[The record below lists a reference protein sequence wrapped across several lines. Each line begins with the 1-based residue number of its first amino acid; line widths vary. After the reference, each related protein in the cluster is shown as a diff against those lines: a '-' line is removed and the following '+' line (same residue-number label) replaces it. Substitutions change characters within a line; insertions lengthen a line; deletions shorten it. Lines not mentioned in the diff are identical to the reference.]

1 MMREC
6 LAEPTVKPAVERLPS
21 PIMLF
26 CLSAVLF
33 LFMSGCGN
41 KEQTQASGA
50 SGGRPPAPVVVASV
64 EQRDIPVQIMAIG
77 NVEAYQTV
85 QIRSQVSGQIQ
96 KIFFKEGEDVRQGQ
110 RLFQLDKRPFQADL
124 DKAIGQMK
132 HDQAQAEHSGIQA
145 GRYSGLEK
153 DGVVSDEQAEQ
164 SRAQAKAD
172 ASAVEADKAAVEAAR
187 VQLLYTDIDAPINAR
202 AGVLMI
208 NLGNLVKA
216 NDTPY
221 LVQLNQVTPIY
232 VTFSVPE
239 SELDRVRQRF
249 SSGQL
254 RVLAY
259 PKGQSGSPTAGRLT
273 FIDNGVD
280 MTTGM
285 VKLKGTYQN
294 KDRRLWPG
302 QFVDVALEL
311 STQKNAV
318 VVPTKAIQTGQ
329 QGEYV
334 YVVRTDSTA
343 ESRSVRTAGVYQNL
357 TLISEGLK
365 AGERV
370 VVNGQMRVAPNA
382 RVAVQG
388 TLPGT
393 RTDTAAAG
401 NPPGGGQ

>member
-1 MMREC
+1 
-6 LAEPTVKPAVERLPS
+6 
-21 PIMLF
+21 ML
-26 CLSAVLF
+26 LF
-33 LFMSGCGN
+33 HLTAALFMSGCGA
-41 KEQTQASGA
+41 KEPAQGA
-50 SGGRPPAPVVVASV
+50 GGSAARPPAPVVVASV
-64 EQRDIPVQIMAIG
+64 EQRDIPVQIRAIG

-85 QIRSQVSGQIQ
+85 QIRSQVSAQIQ

-110 RLFQLDKRPFQADL
+110 QLFQLDKRPFQADL
-124 DKAIGQMK
+124 EKAAGQMK
-132 HDQAQAEHSGIQA
+132 HDQAQAEHSRIQA
-145 GRYSGLEK
+145 ERYSGLEK
-153 DGVVSDEQAEQ
+153 EGIASHEQAEQ
-164 SRAQAKAD
+164 LRAQAQAD
-172 ASAVEADKAAVEAAR
+172 ASAVEADKASVEAAR
-187 VQLLYTDIDAPINAR
+187 VQLQYTDIVAPINAR
-202 AGVLMI
+202 AGALMI

-239 SELDRVRQRF
+239 SNLDRVRQRF

-259 PKGQSGSPTAGRLT
+259 PKGQSGGPAAGRLT

-280 MTTGM
+280 TTTGM

-311 STQKNAV
+311 STQKNAI

-334 YVVRTDSTA
+334 YIVRTDSTA
-343 ESRSVRTAGVYQNL
+343 EARPVKTVGVYQNL
-357 TLISEGLK
+357 TLIAEGLK
-365 AGERV
+365 SGEHV

-382 RVAVQG
+382 KVVVQG

-393 RTDTAAAG
+393 PTDTTAASG
-401 NPPGGGQ
+401 PRGGGLCESSPSSSSNGPS